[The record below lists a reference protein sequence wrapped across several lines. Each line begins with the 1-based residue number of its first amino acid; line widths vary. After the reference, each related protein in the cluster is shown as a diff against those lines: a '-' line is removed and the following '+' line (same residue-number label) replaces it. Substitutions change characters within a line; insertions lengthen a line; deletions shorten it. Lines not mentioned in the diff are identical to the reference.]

1 MSEGSGFLLS
11 QDGFRY
17 IRGLLTLLLNIILA
31 ATCDARGCGDPSL
44 AIVCGWNS
52 ITQLHVIASRSTS
65 WPRKRGRPLRGN
77 SAQFFFSL
85 GFRKIKKI

>member
-31 ATCDARGCGDPSL
+31 ATCDARGCGDPSSGHCL
-44 AIVCGWNS
+44 WVE
-52 ITQLHVIASRSTS
+52 LHHSTS
-65 WPRKRGRPLRGN
+65 CDCLQEHIL
-77 SAQFFFSL
+77 A
-85 GFRKIKKI
+85 

>member
-65 WPRKRGRPLRGN
+65 WPSKRGRPPQGELCPI
-77 SAQFFFSL
+77 FFCL
-85 GFRKIKKI
+85 GFRKN